1 MYSGSTNLVFPISTD
16 TQGIVVEDTLRITSI
31 DPSASWIKVSEETY
45 TNWDHTYNIKPDT
58 NTEPERSGTVTFNGV
73 SLNGVSDS
81 YTLTIDQRGND
92 PNIVLNPTTITALP
106 AGGSYPLSV
115 NSTLNWQAFDY
126 PTWATPSPVS
136 GGSSNNN
143 ININV
148 AANNTTSQRT
158 GRIRFNSYGFDT
170 YLDITQPTA
179 SLSVSPSYMVAGY
192 TSTSSNTVTV
202 TTDATSWSAS
212 GQPSWATLTRTSG
225 TSGQTLGFTCT
236 ANPTVNA
243 RTGSC
248 TISIPNGNST
258 IVQVTQYG
266 KPEDPRWSLNPA
278 SWNAPNSGGSTTTV
292 FSTNQ
297 ASAATSSSASWLTVS
312 PLTIFDGSTITISA
326 SSNTGAARTG
336 YVYIQDYPGGTT
348 RATFTVTQG
357 AASVPTISV
366 SPASLTLPA
375 LANTSS
381 AITVTS
387 SAAWTASSNQSWCTI
402 SRGSGTSGQTLTAT
416 VITNPNGTTR
426 TATIT
431 FVNGTATA
439 TCTVTQ
445 QAATL
450 VLNPTSAVGS
460 ENGGT
465 GSFTVSSNIGWSATA
480 STNIAITSGS
490 SGTGNGTVGYSYA
503 ANNTSAR
510 NLTITVRA
518 SNLSATFTL
527 QQQAAGS
534 SPVLRVDPNSGVF
547 GGGSDSKSV
556 VLYSSSAWTASSNAS
571 WLTMSSSS
579 GVGNA
584 SLTIRTSQNQS
595 TSQRSG
601 TITFNNTQGATATY
615 IASQQA
621 GGLLSVSPSS
631 ITMNGGESFIAYV
644 TSSSNWSAQSSNPA
658 FSISPTSGTP
668 SNDTFTVYAPGATSE
683 YQYATIFVTNVAGA
697 SATINVTVR
706 DMNA

>member
-31 DPSASWIKVSEETY
+31 VPSASWIKVSEETY

-136 GGSSNNN
+136 GGGGNNN

-202 TTDATSWSAS
+202 TTDAESWSAS

-258 IVQVTQYG
+258 VVQVTQYG
-266 KPEDPRWSLNPA
+266 KPEDPRWSLNPT

-336 YVYIQDYPGGTT
+336 YVYIQDYVGGTT

-402 SRGSGTSGQTLTAT
+402 SRSSGTSGQTLTAT
-416 VITNPNGTTR
+416 VTTNPNGSTR

-450 VLNPTSAVGS
+450 TINPTLAVGS
-460 ENGGT
+460 EKGGT
-465 GSFTVSSNIGWSATA
+465 GSFTVSSNISWTT
-480 STNIAITSGS
+480 STGTGITVTSGS

-503 ANNTSAR
+503 ANPGGSR
-510 NLTITVRA
+510 NLTISVA
-518 SNLSATFTL
+518 AGSLSATFRL
-527 QQQAAGS
+527 QQEAQGTA
-534 SPVLRVDPNSGVF
+534 PVLTLTPNSKVFNAGVDTQ
-547 GGGSDSKSV
+547 SITV
-556 VLYSSSAWTASSNAS
+556 ISSSAWTATSNAS
-571 WLTMSSSS
+571 WLTLSGYS

-584 SLTIRTSQNQS
+584 ALTARTVEN
-595 TSQRSG
+595 TG
-601 TITFNNTQGATATY
+601 TTTREGRITFTNTQGAVAVFVGSQYGGAGVLTVYPSEVTVDGGNSFIISITSTTSWSVSQNTNWMSFSPATGTGNGLVTVQVGSSSGSY
-615 IASQQA
+615 RYGNITVTA
-621 GGLLSVSPSS
+621 GG
-631 ITMNGGESFIAYV
+631 
-644 TSSSNWSAQSSNPA
+644 
-658 FSISPTSGTP
+658 FSQ
-668 SNDTFTVYAPGATSE
+668 TV
-683 YQYATIFVTNVAGA
+683 
-697 SATINVTVR
+697 NVTCTDR
-706 DMNA
+706 NS